1 MSNRNT
7 RKQYFN
13 RIYKEYQVNGWDFDK
28 LIGRYKPQTV
38 VDNPQAY
45 EVFKNRV
52 YKDRKFRKE
61 REKIEQEYKE
71 IQVRSKQKGY
81 EIRQKQYEKIDKMK
95 IERAEK
101 KGIINKNNV
110 FLNKK
115 QVKQLKNIYTEH
127 KELYKVFKEKLVKD
141 YGFNTDDIAL
151 LEGEILQ
158 SNKGNTFQLPINV
171 KGFKSFENLLNS
183 FTLQGNVDNLINIY
197 KKDIKSL
204 ENNKM
209 TINDRIEGKD
219 FIELFE
225 QLHEDK
231 VISDGELTDLENM
244 IKHTRFTT
252 KEAIRNHFGKLTNLI
267 ESDPKTGVKIRNYY
281 STIKNWINLF
291 DKADYTVRR

>member
-71 IQVRSKQKGY
+71 IQARSKQKGY

>member
-7 RKQYFN
+7 RKSYYN
-13 RIYKEYQVNGWDFDK
+13 RVYQEYQVNGWDFDK
-28 LIGRYKPQTV
+28 LVGRYKPDTIIN
-38 VDNPQAY
+38 NPNAY

-52 YKDRKFRKE
+52 IKDRKFRRE

-71 IQVRSKQKGY
+71 IQAKSKQKGY
-81 EIRQKQYEKIDKMK
+81 EIRQKQYEEIDKMK
-95 IERAEK
+95 IQNAEK
-101 KGIINKNNV
+101 KGVINRNNV

-127 KELYKVFKEKLVKD
+127 KELYKVFKEKLVED
-141 YGFNTDDIAL
+141 YGFNSDDIAL

-171 KGFKSFENLLNS
+171 KGFKSFENLINS
-183 FTLQGNVDNLINIY
+183 FTLQGNVDNLIKIY
-197 KKDIKSL
+197 KKDIESL
-204 ENNKM
+204 ENNRM

-219 FIELFE
+219 FITLFE
-225 QLHEDK
+225 QLHEDR
-231 VISDGELTDLENM
+231 VISEGELIDLTNM

-267 ESDPKTGVKIRNYY
+267 ESDPKTGVKIKNYY
-281 STIKNWINLF
+281 STLKNWINLF
-291 DKADYTVRR
+291 DKADYTVRK

>member
-7 RKQYFN
+7 RKSYYN
-13 RIYKEYQVNGWDFDK
+13 RVYQEYQVNGWDFDK
-28 LIGRYKPQTV
+28 LVGRYKPDTIIN
-38 VDNPQAY
+38 NPNAY

-52 YKDRKFRKE
+52 IKDRKFRRE

-71 IQVRSKQKGY
+71 IQAKSKQKGY

-95 IERAEK
+95 IQNAEK
-101 KGIINKNNV
+101 KGVINRNNV

-127 KELYKVFKEKLVKD
+127 KELYKVFKEKLVED
-141 YGFNTDDIAL
+141 YGFNSDDIAL

-171 KGFKSFENLLNS
+171 KGFKSFENLINS
-183 FTLQGNVDNLINIY
+183 FTLQGNVDNLIKIY
-197 KKDIKSL
+197 KKDIESL
-204 ENNKM
+204 ENNRM

-219 FIELFE
+219 FITLFE
-225 QLHEDK
+225 QLHEDR
-231 VISDGELTDLENM
+231 VISEGELIDLMNM

-267 ESDPKTGVKIRNYY
+267 ESDPKTGVKIKNYY
-281 STIKNWINLF
+281 STLKNWINLF
-291 DKADYTVRR
+291 DKADYTVRK

>member
-7 RKQYFN
+7 RKNYYN
-13 RIYKEYQVNGWDFDK
+13 RVYQEYQVNGWDFDK
-28 LIGRYKPQTV
+28 LVGRYKPDTIIN
-38 VDNPQAY
+38 NPNAY

-52 YKDRKFRKE
+52 IKDRKFRRE

-71 IQVRSKQKGY
+71 IQAKSKQKGY

-95 IERAEK
+95 IQNAEK
-101 KGIINKNNV
+101 KGVINRNNV

-127 KELYKVFKEKLVKD
+127 KELYKVFKEKLVED
-141 YGFNTDDIAL
+141 YGFNSDDIAL

-171 KGFKSFENLLNS
+171 KGFKSFENLINS
-183 FTLQGNVDNLINIY
+183 FTLQGNVDNLIKIY
-197 KKDIKSL
+197 KKDIESL
-204 ENNKM
+204 ENNRM

-219 FIELFE
+219 FITLFE
-225 QLHEDK
+225 QLHEDR
-231 VISDGELTDLENM
+231 VISEGELIDLTNM

-267 ESDPKTGVKIRNYY
+267 ESDPKTGVKIKNYY
-281 STIKNWINLF
+281 STLKNWINLF
-291 DKADYTVRR
+291 DKADYTVRK

>member
-71 IQVRSKQKGY
+71 IQARSKQKGY
-81 EIRQKQYEKIDKMK
+81 EIRQKQYEEIDKMK

-127 KELYKVFKEKLVKD
+127 KELYKVFKEKLVED

>member
-71 IQVRSKQKGY
+71 IQARSKQKGY

-252 KEAIRNHFGKLTNLI
+252 KEATRNHFGKLTNLI

>member
-7 RKQYFN
+7 RKSYYN
-13 RIYKEYQVNGWDFDK
+13 RVYQEYQVNGWDFDK
-28 LIGRYKPQTV
+28 LVGRYKPDTIIN
-38 VDNPQAY
+38 NPNAY

-52 YKDRKFRKE
+52 IKDRKFRRE

-71 IQVRSKQKGY
+71 IQAKSKQKGY

-95 IERAEK
+95 IQNAEK
-101 KGIINKNNV
+101 KGVINRNNV

-127 KELYKVFKEKLVKD
+127 KELYKVFKEKLVED
-141 YGFNTDDIAL
+141 YGFNSDDIAL

-171 KGFKSFENLLNS
+171 KGFKSFENLINS
-183 FTLQGNVDNLINIY
+183 FTLQGNVDNLIKIY
-197 KKDIKSL
+197 KKDIESL
-204 ENNKM
+204 ENNRM

-219 FIELFE
+219 FITLFE
-225 QLHEDK
+225 QLHEDR
-231 VISDGELTDLENM
+231 VISEGELIDLTNM

-267 ESDPKTGVKIRNYY
+267 ESDPKTGVKIKNYY
-281 STIKNWINLF
+281 STLKNWINLF
-291 DKADYTVRR
+291 DKADYTVRK

>member
-7 RKQYFN
+7 RKSYYN
-13 RIYKEYQVNGWDFDK
+13 RVYQEYQVNGWDFDK
-28 LIGRYKPQTV
+28 LVGRYKPDTIIN
-38 VDNPQAY
+38 NPNAY

-52 YKDRKFRKE
+52 IKDRKFRRE

-71 IQVRSKQKGY
+71 IQAKSKQKGY

-95 IERAEK
+95 IQKAEK
-101 KGIINKNNV
+101 KGVINRNNV

-127 KELYKVFKEKLVKD
+127 KELYKVFKEKLVED
-141 YGFNTDDIAL
+141 YGFNSDDIAL

-171 KGFKSFENLLNS
+171 KGFKSFENLINS
-183 FTLQGNVDNLINIY
+183 FTLQGNVDNLIKIY
-197 KKDIKSL
+197 KKDIESL
-204 ENNKM
+204 ENNRM

-219 FIELFE
+219 FITLFE
-225 QLHEDK
+225 QLHADR
-231 VISDGELTDLENM
+231 VISEGELIDLTNM

-267 ESDPKTGVKIRNYY
+267 ESDPKTGVKIKNYY
-281 STIKNWINLF
+281 STLKNWINLF
-291 DKADYTVRR
+291 DKADYTVRK

>member
-71 IQVRSKQKGY
+71 IQARSKQKGY

-115 QVKQLKNIYTEH
+115 QVNQLKNIYTEH

-209 TINDRIEGKD
+209 AINDRIEGKD

>member
-7 RKQYFN
+7 RKSYYN
-13 RIYKEYQVNGWDFDK
+13 RVYQEYQVNGWDFDK
-28 LIGRYKPQTV
+28 LVGRYKPDTIIN
-38 VDNPQAY
+38 NPNAY

-52 YKDRKFRKE
+52 IKDRKFRRE

-71 IQVRSKQKGY
+71 IQTKSKQKGY

-95 IERAEK
+95 IQNAEK
-101 KGIINKNNV
+101 KGVINRNNV

-127 KELYKVFKEKLVKD
+127 KELYKVFKEKLVED
-141 YGFNTDDIAL
+141 YGFNSDDIAL

-171 KGFKSFENLLNS
+171 KGFKSFENLINS
-183 FTLQGNVDNLINIY
+183 FTLQGNVDNLIKIY
-197 KKDIKSL
+197 KKDIESL
-204 ENNKM
+204 ENNRM

-219 FIELFE
+219 FITLFE
-225 QLHEDK
+225 QLHEDR
-231 VISDGELTDLENM
+231 VISEGELIDLMNM

-267 ESDPKTGVKIRNYY
+267 ESDPKTGVKIKNYY
-281 STIKNWINLF
+281 STLKNWINLF
-291 DKADYTVRR
+291 DKADYTVRK

>member
-71 IQVRSKQKGY
+71 IQARSKQKGY

-115 QVKQLKNIYTEH
+115 QVKQLKNI
-127 KELYKVFKEKLVKD
+127 
-141 YGFNTDDIAL
+141 
-151 LEGEILQ
+151 
-158 SNKGNTFQLPINV
+158 
-171 KGFKSFENLLNS
+171 
-183 FTLQGNVDNLINIY
+183 
-197 KKDIKSL
+197 
-204 ENNKM
+204 
-209 TINDRIEGKD
+209 
-219 FIELFE
+219 
-225 QLHEDK
+225 
-231 VISDGELTDLENM
+231 
-244 IKHTRFTT
+244 
-252 KEAIRNHFGKLTNLI
+252 
-267 ESDPKTGVKIRNYY
+267 
-281 STIKNWINLF
+281 
-291 DKADYTVRR
+291 

>member
-13 RIYKEYQVNGWDFDK
+13 RVYKEYQVNGWDFDK

-71 IQVRSKQKGY
+71 IQARSKQKGY

>member
-7 RKQYFN
+7 RKSYYN
-13 RIYKEYQVNGWDFDK
+13 RVYQEYQVNGWDFDK
-28 LIGRYKPQTV
+28 LVGRYKPDTIIN
-38 VDNPQAY
+38 NPNAY

-52 YKDRKFRKE
+52 IKDRKFRRE

-71 IQVRSKQKGY
+71 IQAKSKQKGY

-95 IERAEK
+95 IQNAEK
-101 KGIINKNNV
+101 KGVINRNNV

-127 KELYKVFKEKLVKD
+127 KELYKVFKEKLVED
-141 YGFNTDDIAL
+141 YGFNSDDIAL

-171 KGFKSFENLLNS
+171 KGFKSFENLINS
-183 FTLQGNVDNLINIY
+183 FTLQGNVDNLIKIY
-197 KKDIKSL
+197 KKDIESL
-204 ENNKM
+204 ENNRM

-219 FIELFE
+219 FITLFE
-225 QLHEDK
+225 QLHEDR
-231 VISDGELTDLENM
+231 VISEGELIDLTNM

-267 ESDPKTGVKIRNYY
+267 DSDPKTGVKIKNYY
-281 STIKNWINLF
+281 STLKNWINLF
-291 DKADYTVRR
+291 DKADYTVRK

>member
-71 IQVRSKQKGY
+71 IQARSKQKGY

-183 FTLQGNVDNLINIY
+183 FTLHGNVDNLINIY

>member
-7 RKQYFN
+7 RKSYYN
-13 RIYKEYQVNGWDFDK
+13 RVYQEYQVNGWDFDK
-28 LIGRYKPQTV
+28 LVGRYKPDTIIN
-38 VDNPQAY
+38 NPNAY

-52 YKDRKFRKE
+52 IKDRKFRRE

-71 IQVRSKQKGY
+71 IQAKSKQKGY
-81 EIRQKQYEKIDKMK
+81 EIRQKQYEEIDKMK
-95 IERAEK
+95 IQNAEK
-101 KGIINKNNV
+101 KGVINRNNV

-127 KELYKVFKEKLVKD
+127 KELYKVFKEKLVED
-141 YGFNTDDIAL
+141 YGFNSDDIAL

-171 KGFKSFENLLNS
+171 KGFKSFENLINS
-183 FTLQGNVDNLINIY
+183 FTLQGNVDNLIKIY
-197 KKDIKSL
+197 KKDIESL
-204 ENNKM
+204 ENNRM

-219 FIELFE
+219 FITLFE
-225 QLHEDK
+225 QLHEDR
-231 VISDGELTDLENM
+231 VISEGELIDLMNM

-267 ESDPKTGVKIRNYY
+267 ESDPKTGVKIKNYY
-281 STIKNWINLF
+281 STLKNWINLF
-291 DKADYTVRR
+291 DKADYTVRK